1 MVWSRAV
8 TDPGPRIDV
17 IDTRAVRPTRDAR
30 SRRQQELVGR
40 LLRCYPVS
48 FLVLAPYALLILPMA
63 VFYDNPQTGFIVLL
77 VGLALLGSVSV
88 ETLGL
93 LFGRPDPQ
101 WRQGMRQVTAR
112 YPYIYP
118 VARLVTLTSIAA
130 DLLGAYLGRG
140 SIVAQISGELSD
152 APMVA
157 LTKLFSGWGALGFAL
172 LVASHLGGRLTRGKL
187 YGWLAALVT
196 TQAVVT
202 MLTALT
208 APLIAFLF
216 FVVAAGVVCG
226 VFRLRY
232 LLLGTVVMVLLWPSI
247 FDYRNEIR
255 QDQGIEVSDAVT
267 AADRIRLDRQLTLVA
282 GIDVPVD
289 LGQPGLVDHLRYG
302 LVPRIVDPDRPAL
315 STGQQINQFLGGG
328 PTSASNFLLL
338 GNIWFFDGPVGVLGV
353 HAFWAGFVALLLRWR
368 ARPGPARL
376 SLFCLVCSDVLLWS
390 GTYPEST
397 IAFLQHVVSAM
408 TVFFLLWLTRRIP
421 LGSGGRP
428 ALLPAGGRVRSG
440 ALRGRG
446 RRGAHRARD
455 A

>member
-1 MVWSRAV
+1 MVWSRVV
-8 TDPGPRIDV
+8 TDPGPQIDA
-17 IDTRAVRPTRDAR
+17 IDPRAVRPSRGAR
-30 SRRQQELVGR
+30 SRRQRELVGG

-48 FLVLAPYALLILPMA
+48 FLVLAPYALLIFPMA

-93 LFGRPDPQ
+93 FFGRPDPQ
-101 WRQGMRQVTAR
+101 WRQGMRQATAR
-112 YPYIYP
+112 YPRIYP

-130 DLLGAYLGRG
+130 DLLGTYLGRG

-172 LVASHLGGRLTRGKL
+172 LVASHLGGRLSRGKL

-208 APLIAFLF
+208 APLVAFLF
-216 FVVAAGVVCG
+216 FVVSAGVVCG

-232 LLLGTVVMVLLWPSI
+232 LLLGTVVMVLLWPAI
-247 FDYRNEIR
+247 FEYRNEIR

-267 AADRIRLDRQLTLVA
+267 AVDRIRLDRQLTLVA
-282 GIDVPVD
+282 GIEVPVD

-421 LGSGGRP
+421 LGAGDRL
-428 ALLPAGGRVRSG
+428 ALPAGGRTRSG
-440 ALRGRG
+440 ALRGPG
-446 RRGAHRARD
+446 RHGAHREGD

>member
-1 MVWSRAV
+1 MNWSRVV
-8 TDPGPRIDV
+8 TDPGPQ
-17 IDTRAVRPTRDAR
+17 IDTPTAPPPRGAR
-30 SRRQQELVGR
+30 SRRQRELVGG

-63 VFYDNPQTGFIVLL
+63 VLNDNPQTGFIVLL
-77 VGLALLGSVSV
+77 VGLALLGSAGV
-88 ETLGL
+88 ETVGL
-93 LFGRPDPQ
+93 FFGRPDPQ
-101 WRQGMRQVTAR
+101 WRQGMRQATAR
-112 YPYIYP
+112 YPRIYP

-140 SIVAQISGELSD
+140 SIVAQISGELPD
-152 APMVA
+152 TPMVA

-172 LVASHLGGRLTRGKL
+172 LVASQLSGRLPRAKL
-187 YGWLAALVT
+187 YGWLAALVV
-196 TQAVVT
+196 TQAVVAT
-202 MLTALT
+202 LTALT
-208 APLIAFLF
+208 APLIAFVF
-216 FVVAAGVVCG
+216 FAVAAGAVCG

-232 LLLGTVVMVLLWPSI
+232 LLLGTVVMIMLWPAI
-247 FDYRNEIR
+247 FEYRNEIR

-267 AADRIRLDRQLTLVA
+267 AVDRIRLDRQLTLVA
-282 GIDVPVD
+282 GIEVPVD

-302 LVPRIVDPDRPAL
+302 LVPRIIDPDRPAL

-338 GNIWFFDGPVGVLGV
+338 GNIWFFDGPVGVLAV

-408 TVFFLLWLTRRIP
+408 TVFFLLWLTRNAPARREEQVP
-421 LGSGGRP
+421 LP
-428 ALLPAGGRVRSG
+428 VG
-440 ALRGRG
+440 A
-446 RRGAHRARD
+446 AR
-455 A
+455 